1 MLKLRL
7 MTLNLG
13 GGIKNY
19 RGTPQES
26 FDKSEAISELI
37 NRIKPDV
44 LGVQEIAQ
52 YLDGDG
58 HLHSMTERIR
68 DDAQFDHAFYGET
81 LSMKQHMQVKQALM
95 VEGIFNDWWDW
106 SKGNALFSH
115 LPFARLGDA
124 TSSGMPRNVPVFQ
137 PARYEGTRDTDP
149 HYVIIS
155 RLKASPHP
163 YILNLHL
170 TTLVGERGE
179 NAWSSTIEAAEMARS
194 KQILNVLGLIEK
206 HVLIP
211 GEPVILMGDF
221 IAKPDEYTLKNNLVE
236 DNHFV
241 RLVPEN
247 DIFTHGSA
255 GTVDHIYF
263 APAHR
268 LRSYQCWVV
277 DDELTHRVSDHLPV
291 VADIEIE

>member
-19 RGTPQES
+19 RGGTPQES

-124 TSSGMPRNVPVFQ
+124 TSSGMPPRNVPVFQ
-137 PARYEGTRDTDP
+137 PSRYEGTRDTDP
-149 HYVIIS
+149 RYVIIS

-194 KQILNVLGLIEK
+194 KQILNVLGLIENTCLSR
-206 HVLIP
+206 V
-211 GEPVILMGDF
+211 
-221 IAKPDEYTLKNNLVE
+221 N
-236 DNHFV
+236 
-241 RLVPEN
+241 RL
-247 DIFTHGSA
+247 
-255 GTVDHIYF
+255 Y
-263 APAHR
+263 
-268 LRSYQCWVV
+268 
-277 DDELTHRVSDHLPV
+277 
-291 VADIEIE
+291 